1 MYVRLSE
8 GDFIHLMLS
17 SPIAIHFLPNTVT
30 FFFMAEENS
39 IINAY
44 HLSLDQSSS
53 VVHPAWLCNFADV
66 SSADKHECAVCGSL
80 GSIMGHILNIVFC
93 EHVWDNEKTGPFHA
107 W

>member
-1 MYVRLSE
+1 MYVCLSE
-8 GDFIHLMLS
+8 GDFIHLMWS

-53 VVHPAWLCNFADV
+53 VVHQSWLCNFADV
-66 SSADKHECAVCGSL
+66 NSADKHECAWISGIYYGSYSKHSVVL
-80 GSIMGHILNIVFC
+80 
-93 EHVWDNEKTGPFHA
+93 
-107 W
+107 